1 MTVASATGNAGR
13 QTVTTTDSQLA
24 AMEVIGMKCQACGA
38 ELPDNAKFCNEC
50 GTKYEPP
57 VQQPASVVS
66 AVLVRKMV
74 YSIKEAAASLNISER
89 KLRELVSKN
98 QITVTRQGRCVGI
111 SEWALEAYVKAHEG
125 CEGERACLKII

>member
-1 MTVASATGNAGR
+1 
-13 QTVTTTDSQLA
+13 
-24 AMEVIGMKCQACGA
+24 MKCQACGA

-50 GTKYEPP
+50 GAKYEPP

-125 CEGERACLKII
+125 YEGERACLKIV

>member
-1 MTVASATGNAGR
+1 
-13 QTVTTTDSQLA
+13 
-24 AMEVIGMKCQACGA
+24 MKCQACGA
-38 ELPDNAKFCNEC
+38 ELPDNAKFCAEC

-125 CEGERACLKII
+125 YEGERACLKIV

>member
-1 MTVASATGNAGR
+1 
-13 QTVTTTDSQLA
+13 
-24 AMEVIGMKCQACGA
+24 MERKCQSCGA
-38 ELPDNAKFCNEC
+38 KLPDKAKFCNEC
-50 GTKYEPP
+50 GAKYEPP
-57 VQQPASVVS
+57 VQHPASVVS

-89 KLRELVSKN
+89 KMRELVSKN

-125 CEGERACLKII
+125 YEGERACLKII